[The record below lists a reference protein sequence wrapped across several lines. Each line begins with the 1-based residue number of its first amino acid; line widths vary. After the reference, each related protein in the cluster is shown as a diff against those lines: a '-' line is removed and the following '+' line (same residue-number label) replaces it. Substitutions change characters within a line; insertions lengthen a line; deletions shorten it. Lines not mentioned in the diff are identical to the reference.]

1 MRLSLIVATNQ
12 GHVIGREGD
21 LPWHIS
27 ADLKRFKSLTM
38 GHHLIMGRKTFDSI
52 GRCLPGRTTII
63 LSRDA
68 TYQVEGAIVVDSL
81 EAALQAADG
90 DDEAFIVG
98 GGEIYRLTL
107 PQVDRLHLTLVD
119 APEVEGDTHFPE
131 VDWQAWQLV
140 EQTDVQDDGQSQY
153 PYSFRVYD
161 RAAVRKEESTT

>member
-12 GHVIGREGD
+12 QHVIGNQGD

-68 TYQVEGAIVVDSL
+68 SYQVEGAIVVDSL
-81 EAALQAADG
+81 AAALAAAEG
-90 DDEAFIVG
+90 DDEVFIVG

-107 PQVDRLHLTLVD
+107 PEVDRLHLTWVD
-119 APEVEGDTHFPE
+119 APEVSGDTHFPE
-131 VDWQAWQLV
+131 VDWQDWQLV
-140 EQTDVQDDGQSQY
+140 EKNDVSDDGQSQY
-153 PYSFRVYD
+153 PYSFRIYD
-161 RAAVRKEESTT
+161 RAIAPQKK